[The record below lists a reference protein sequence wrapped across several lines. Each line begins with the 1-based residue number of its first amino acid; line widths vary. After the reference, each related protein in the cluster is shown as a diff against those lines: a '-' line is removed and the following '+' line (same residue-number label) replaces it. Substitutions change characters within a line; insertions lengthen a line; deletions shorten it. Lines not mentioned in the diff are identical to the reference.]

1 MQEQR
6 MDFHEEW
13 RADERVQSAFLRYCE
28 RFQARPQ
35 WFRLRQLVSLTGIG
49 SNKAG

>member
-1 MQEQR
+1 MDIQEK
-6 MDFHEEW
+6 W
-13 RADERVQSAFLRYCE
+13 SAGERVHSVMLLYYE

-35 WFRLRQLVSLTGIG
+35 WFRLRQLESLTGIG